1 MPAPSRPPGFD
12 RELKRLVG
20 LSPNGTD
27 LYLRFIWGMDVT
39 EVLDGMTV
47 HRYPD
52 PLGKYVGVDR
62 WVLEGWQSPDV
73 YDRTEWNL
81 NRELMGPWPE
91 NGVWDYIATLQ
102 DEQGGYL
109 PLDASKAMKM
119 VREWRQWKSKT
130 KKRTLEDLL
139 KSRCV
144 LQVAKETAAA
154 AKKKTVMADFVDR
167 FTRASELGAHAPRKS
182 TVVATIDEKGVY
194 RRTEAGLLVP
204 KTI

>member
-1 MPAPSRPPGFD
+1 MLREHPDEKGLEYVPAPPRPPGFD

-20 LSPNGTD
+20 ICPNGTD
-27 LYLRFIWGMDVT
+27 LYLRFVWGMDVT
-39 EVLDGMTV
+39 EVLDGQLV

-81 NRELMGPWPE
+81 NRDLMGPWPE

-109 PLDASKAMKM
+109 PLDAS
-119 VREWRQWKSKT
+119 
-130 KKRTLEDLL
+130 
-139 KSRCV
+139 
-144 LQVAKETAAA
+144 
-154 AKKKTVMADFVDR
+154 
-167 FTRASELGAHAPRKS
+167 
-182 TVVATIDEKGVY
+182 
-194 RRTEAGLLVP
+194 RR
-204 KTI
+204 